1 MNKPPEQTWG
11 EYTRAARAYLANKLT
26 VDASSVRPWPQSR
39 LAEVMGCTANHIA
52 TIERDHRTPG
62 KRFKLHLQL
71 ILAVAERGLDPREL
85 LRQTGLD

>member
-1 MNKPPEQTWG
+1 
-11 EYTRAARAYLANKLT
+11 
-26 VDASSVRPWPQSR
+26 
-39 LAEVMGCTANHIA
+39 MGCTANHIA